1 MKKIWNR
8 NRILSLF
15 ARLILGGVFV
25 YASFDKIIHPEAFAE
40 VVHKYQILPDTF
52 IKLTAIVLP
61 WLELVVG
68 AFLIFGFWMPGA
80 VLMSNL
86 LLMTFTGAL
95 LFNIARGFDI
105 SCGCFS
111 TASENSMDFWTI
123 LRDVS
128 FLIPAVYLLHFT
140 FFSKNKTH
148 YKLS

>member
-1 MKKIWNR
+1 M
-8 NRILSLF
+8 LSIF
-15 ARLILGGVFV
+15 ARLILGGIFV
-25 YASFDKIIHPEAFAE
+25 YASFEKIIHPAAFAE
-40 VVHKYQILPDTF
+40 EVHRYQILPD
-52 IKLTAIVLP
+52 ILINLTAIVLP

-95 LFNIARGFDI
+95 MFNMARGLDI

-111 TASENSMDFWTI
+111 TVSENSMDFWTI
-123 LRDVS
+123 FRDVS

-140 FFSKNKTH
+140 FLSKNITH
-148 YKLS
+148 DKLS